1 MKGLL
6 LKDFYMIRSALATL
20 LLVFIVMGICL
31 SYLVSPWVL
40 TVLATVMLGMNVA
53 STITMD
59 KTSGWLKT
67 IVITPISRKSFINS
81 KYVMYFLLSI
91 VGLMIGIIFGTVS
104 TLMIDGNTKMV
115 GLFICISLTMAL
127 ISGSVILPFYFLFDE
142 SKSVIG
148 TILAY
153 PISAAIAAGWIYFL
167 GNTTSTYILAFFTAL
182 CLFLVS
188 WYLSWKILSQKDI

>member
-6 LKDFYMIRSALATL
+6 MKDFYVIRSVIATL

-31 SYLVSPWVL
+31 SYLVNPWLL
-40 TVLATVMLGMNVA
+40 TVLATVMLGMIVA

-59 KTSGWLKT
+59 KTSGWIKT
-67 IVITPISRKSFINS
+67 IAITPVSRKSFISS

-91 VGLMIGIIFGTVS
+91 VGLIMGIIFGTVS
-104 TLMIDGNTKMV
+104 TFIIDGNTKMI
-115 GLFICISLTMAL
+115 GLFICISISMAL

-142 SKSVIG
+142 NKSVIG

-153 PISAAIAAGWIYFL
+153 PVSAGVVAGLIYLL
-167 GNTTSTYILAFFTAL
+167 GNTIPTYILTFLIAL
-182 CLFLVS
+182 VLFLIS
-188 WYLSWKILSQKDI
+188 WYLSGKILSKKDI